1 MSSLLII
8 GSGGHGKSVL
18 DCALSTNRYDE
29 VVFASNEE
37 RPVPVPGFKIL
48 DEREL
53 SYSYIRGHF
62 NAVIVAIGDNA
73 VRLRKTERLLA
84 EGIPMPPLV
93 HDAAYV
99 SPLAR
104 LGAGTVVLASAVV
117 NAFASVGMAC
127 VVNSSAVVEHD
138 CVLENGVHLSPG
150 AIIAGGCVIGRE
162 TWICSASGVADHV
175 SMAPLCTL
183 AGGSYLRSDGLVSG
197 LYAGVPATLK
207 RDGA

>member
-18 DCALSTNRYDE
+18 DCALSIARYDDI
-29 VVFASNEE
+29 VFASNEE
-37 RPVPVPGFKIL
+37 RPVPVPGFKTL

-62 NAVIVAIGDNA
+62 KAVVVAIGDNA

-84 EGIPMPPLV
+84 ERVSMPPIV
-93 HDAAYV
+93 HDTAYV

-104 LGAGTVVLASAVV
+104 LGAGTVVLAGAVV
-117 NAFASVGMAC
+117 NAFSSVGTAC
-127 VVNSSAVVEHD
+127 IVNSSAVVEHD
-138 CVLENGVHLSPG
+138 CVLENGVHISPG

-175 SMAPLCTL
+175 SMASHCTL
-183 AGGSYLRSDGLVSG
+183 AGGSYLRSDGPVSG
-197 LYAGVPATLK
+197 LYAGVPATL
-207 RDGA
+207 RREGG